1 MSCTTALKDEL
12 ARFNPQKECC
22 AAAELAAAA
31 RGMGELSLLG
41 GGRFG
46 LTLSTEHEPTA
57 LRMAALCRRLFGF
70 APDIALISKRQPRPN
85 TCVCVVAH
93 RVCRLPQHHV
103 YSWF

>member
-12 ARFNPQKECC
+12 ARVNPQKECC

-57 LRMAALCRRLFGF
+57 LRMAAQSAYSAFFLMTPPLLTAWASVLFPRLW
-70 APDIALISKRQPRPN
+70 AAL
-85 TCVCVVAH
+85 
-93 RVCRLPQHHV
+93 
-103 YSWF
+103 